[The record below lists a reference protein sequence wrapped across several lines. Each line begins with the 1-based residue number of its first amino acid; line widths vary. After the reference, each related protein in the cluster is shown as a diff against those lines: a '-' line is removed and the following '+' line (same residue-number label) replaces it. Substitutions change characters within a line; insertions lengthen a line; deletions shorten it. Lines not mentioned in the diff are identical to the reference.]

1 VTLQEGLS
9 VPRVLEIFLTRIQ
22 GRGPG
27 KPPRLSNEANP
38 TSPMSVP
45 LLPLV
50 EDEGDVAIRLRR

>member
-1 VTLQEGLS
+1 M
-9 VPRVLEIFLTRIQ
+9 PRVLETFLIRIQ

-27 KPPRLSNEANP
+27 TPPRLCNDANP

-45 LLPLV
+45 LLPFV